1 MRKVSYSDL
10 QTKVQRKLGINSLL
24 TDEQNIILNAVN
36 TYARLAWERARW
48 PELCATEQRA
58 VNGRVGSV
66 TIDNVGSS
74 YTSAPPVAF
83 SSGGAQATATIK
95 DGEVNSILV
104 TDGGSNYTTAP
115 DVTLSGGG
123 GSGATATAN
132 LNFTVDYESA
142 SPFIGEFF
150 SINKADPWKTAYPQ
164 ELPFRLNENGALVQN
179 KTDSTPVFVHYRKRF
194 KDYTST
200 STDVP
205 YVFEQ
210 YLIQGA
216 VADMMLSS
224 DQHDKYNNALNVAEQ
239 LLLTEIDKLERQ
251 QSQQTHSMT
260 LTHVN
265 QQNRIY

>member
-10 QTKVQRKLGINSLL
+10 QTKVQRKLGIKSLL

-74 YTSAPPVAF
+74 YTSAPTVTF

-115 DVTLSGGG
+115 DITLSGGG

-150 SINKADPWKTAYPQ
+150 VITKTDPTNTAYPH
-164 ELPFRLNENGALVQN
+164 EYPFRLNENGAFVQN

-239 LLLTEIDKLERQ
+239 LILTEIDKLERQ
-251 QSQQTHSMT
+251 QSQQTHCKIIN
-260 LTHVN
+260 HVN